1 MTKLDGLV
9 SQTPSGSGDSNSM
22 SGFPFVDLGQDLTF
36 LPPYYTVDANGQPV
50 LQDGLFLQN
59 NVPEFQNNLHAGV
72 FIDYED
78 QNRTLSPSLS
88 GSRIRK
94 RTGPGGEPQKF
105 RRTRSGCYTC
115 RNRRVKVRAFSFACL
130 HLNLTLAV

>member
-9 SQTPSGSGDSNSM
+9 PQTLSGSGDLLSM
-22 SGFPFVDLGQDLTF
+22 SGFPFNVGQDLTF

-50 LQDGLFLQN
+50 LQDGLFMQN
-59 NVPEFQNNLHAGV
+59 NVPEFQNNPHAGV
-72 FIDYED
+72 FIDYDD
-78 QNRTLSPSLS
+78 QNRTLSPSLG

-115 RNRRVKVRAFSFACL
+115 RNRRVKVRGFL
-130 HLNLTLAV
+130 VY